1 MSRSP
6 LLLTLAFATFAA
18 LQAPTARAQDDEE
31 TPITDLEG
39 FEGLGEPVLGGRP
52 STTFPAPPAR
62 RPFLQP
68 YFELTGDWALEGVD
82 AQGGPFAGT
91 IRFQR
96 LDGHR
101 FSYERRVAA
110 KGKVLAAT
118 THEVG
123 EARIISGRLYLK
135 ARPLRSSLG
144 LESSLD
150 PTGLAPGEV
159 AVRKAVLRL
168 DDDAQRFEGIYRAGR
183 QGGVERMRKSG
194 WNAADNRVQLLVDGA
209 QAFPAFKRALASAT
223 RSIELQTF
231 IYKDDGTGKAIAAL
245 LCERARAGVKVRVLV
260 DAIGDSMGS
269 CKKQMKAAG
278 IEVVSQHGAL
288 DGIKNTIA
296 DIGRGLWN
304 GLKRLFG
311 GKRAPAREKRGVFN
325 HDHRKI
331 LVVDGRIAFCGG
343 MNMADEYEHE
353 WHDVHASVEGS
364 AAGRLRH
371 LFEDRWRA
379 AGGKGQQPPALA
391 YEAPPG
397 DMAVDVVDALPGIRT
412 DIKTRY
418 MREIERAQSRIL
430 IENAYF
436 LDDDVIGA
444 MNAAVRRRV
453 RTVLVIPGD
462 EKHDVPLVRD
472 AFAHVQNS
480 VVRSGVELY
489 KYVGPMVHTKVAS
502 RDGRVATVGSSN
514 LDNMALAR
522 LAEANIFVND
532 RRFALDLEQ
541 RIFVVDLPRSKRCSE
556 TELSFWQQ
564 LKGSTLHMIRSFL

>member
-1 MSRSP
+1 
-6 LLLTLAFATFAA
+6 
-18 LQAPTARAQDDEE
+18 
-31 TPITDLEG
+31 
-39 FEGLGEPVLGGRP
+39 
-52 STTFPAPPAR
+52 
-62 RPFLQP
+62 
-68 YFELTGDWALEGVD
+68 
-82 AQGGPFAGT
+82 
-91 IRFQR
+91 
-96 LDGHR
+96 
-101 FSYERRVAA
+101 
-110 KGKVLAAT
+110 
-118 THEVG
+118 VG
-123 EARIISGRLYLK
+123 EARIIGGRLYLK
-135 ARPLRSSLG
+135 ARPIRSSLG
-144 LESSLD
+144 LENTLD
-150 PTGLAPGEV
+150 PTGLALGEV
-159 AVRKAVLRL
+159 AARKAVMRL
-168 DDDAQRFEGIYRAGR
+168 DDDAQRFEGVYRLGR

-194 WNAADNRVQLLVDGA
+194 WNAADNRVQLLVDGRE
-209 QAFPAFKRALASAT
+209 AFPAFKRALASAT

-231 IYKDDGTGKAIAAL
+231 IYKDDSTGRAMAAL

-296 DIGRGLWN
+296 DLGRGLWN

-311 GKRAPAREKRGVFN
+311 GKKALRAREARGLQPRPPQ
-325 HDHRKI
+325 DHR
-331 LVVDGRIAFCGG
+331 RRRP
-343 MNMADEYEHE
+343 
-353 WHDVHASVEGS
+353 
-364 AAGRLRH
+364 GRLLRRH
-371 LFEDRWRA
+371 EPGRRVRA
-379 AGGKGQQPPALA
+379 RVARRPRPGRGLGGRPA
-391 YEAPPG
+391 APPLRG
-397 DMAVDVVDALPGIRT
+397 PLEGGGRQGPAAPGARLRGAPRRHGGRRRRRPPRDPP

-418 MREIERAQSRIL
+418 LRETERARSRIL

-462 EKHDVPLVRD
+462 EGHDVPLVRD

-480 VVRSGVELY
+480 VVRSGIELY
-489 KYVGPMVHTKVAS
+489 KYQGPMVHTKVAS
-502 RDGRVATVGSSN
+502 WDGRVATVGSSN
-514 LDNMALAR
+514 LDNMALQR

-532 RRFALDLEQ
+532 RRFALELEQ

>member
-6 LLLTLAFATFAA
+6 LLLTLAFVTFAA
-18 LQAPTARAQDDEE
+18 LQAPTARAQDEDE

-39 FEGLGEPVLGGRP
+39 YEGIGAPPVGGQP
-52 STTFPAPPAR
+52 DTTFPAPPAR

-68 YFELTGDWALEGVD
+68 YFELTGDWAVDGVD

-110 KGKVLAAT
+110 KGKVLSSSR
-118 THEVG
+118 EVG
-123 EARIISGRLYLK
+123 EARIIGGRLYLK
-135 ARPLRSSLG
+135 ARPQRTTLG
-144 LESSLD
+144 LENTLD

-159 AVRKAVLRL
+159 ATRKAVMRL

-194 WNAADNRVQLLVDGA
+194 WNAADNRVQLLVDGRE
-209 QAFPAFKRALASAT
+209 AFPAFKRALASAT

-231 IYKDDGTGKAIAAL
+231 IYKDDGTGKAIANL
-245 LCERARAGVKVRVLV
+245 LCERARAGVQIRVLV
-260 DAIGDSMGS
+260 DAIGDSMGG
-269 CKKQMKAAG
+269 CKKQLKAAG
-278 IEVVSQHGAL
+278 VEVVSQHGAL

-296 DIGRGLWN
+296 DLGRGLWN
-304 GLKRLFG
+304 GIKRLFG
-311 GKRAPAREKRGVFN
+311 GAKAAPREKRGIFN

-353 WHDVHASVEGS
+353 WHDVHAQVEGS
-364 AAGRLRH
+364 ATGRLRH
-371 LFEDRWRA
+371 LFEDRWKA
-379 AGGKGQQPPALA
+379 AGGKGEQPPALA

-397 DMAVDVVDALPGIRT
+397 DMPVDVVDALPGIRA

-418 MREIERAQSRIL
+418 LRETERARSRIL

-436 LDDDVIGA
+436 LDDDVINA

-480 VVRSGVELY
+480 VVRSGIELY

-502 RDGRVATVGSSN
+502 WDGRVATVGSSN
-514 LDNMALAR
+514 LDNMALQR